1 MAKGIKLQDKISAAI
16 FIPPR
21 VRQSFL
27 EAGIETI
34 EDLVYYLPIRY
45 EDWRR
50 AVPPA
55 AVRPGETACVEA
67 TIVHIE
73 KRRTPRRQATLVR
86 FELEGGGARMAVVF
100 FHQPYLLKQFA
111 VGDRVIVYGEV
122 EFDREVWRMAAMTHP
137 TMLKKD
143 TAQRRGLPG
152 RIVPIYRRIGSITSY
167 RIEKTI
173 REALERLEPGSDPIP
188 ESIRAKHGFPD
199 RLTALRIVHQVD
211 DGGLNNPAAIEHH
224 PAYRRLVYE
233 DLFMLQVGLAFRRA
247 LLETHVPGIAF
258 RIPDD
263 LQERMRTIFPFELT
277 AAQKRA
283 LGEILADMERPHPM
297 HRLLQGDVG
306 SGKTAVA
313 ILAMVVAVANGYQ
326 AAFMAPTE
334 LLAEQHYAT
343 LRHHLE
349 PHGYRLALLTG
360 SVRGRARRPILE
372 RLAVGDLDIVVGTH
386 ALFQKGVEY
395 HRLGFVVIDEQHRF
409 GVHHRARLRAK
420 GARPDTLVMT
430 ATPIPRSL
438 ALTLYGDLDVSILD
452 EMPPGRKPVVTRM
465 VTIAQRA
472 SVYRWLTGQL
482 ERGHQAYIVCPLI
495 EESEKLQVQAA
506 VKLYDDLR
514 NGWLKGYRIGLV
526 HGQLSRDKRERVM
539 AAFNAGEMDALVAT
553 TVIEVGVDNPRAT
566 VMVIEHAERFG
577 LAQLHQLRGRVGRGA
592 ARSYCILVVPA
603 RLGEEARARIRV
615 ILEHRSGFDIAEKD
629 MQMRGPG
636 ELAGVRQSGLARLRV
651 ADIIRDARWI
661 PVIRRDA
668 EAYVQRFLAGGKD
681 QVKEAIRFLRRWAKY
696 YGLVQV
702 G

>member
-1 MAKGIKLQDKISAAI
+1 MAAI
-16 FIPPR
+16 
-21 VRQSFL
+21 
-27 EAGIETI
+27 
-34 EDLVYYLPIRY
+34 
-45 EDWRR
+45 
-50 AVPPA
+50 
-55 AVRPGETACVEA
+55 
-67 TIVHIE
+67 
-73 KRRTPRRQATLVR
+73 
-86 FELEGGGARMAVVF
+86 F

-111 VGDRVIVYGEV
+111 VGDRVILYGDV
-122 EFDREVWRMAAMTHP
+122 EFDREIWTMPAMTHP
-137 TMLKKD
+137 TLLKKD

-152 RIVPIYRRIGSITSY
+152 RFVPIYRRVGSLTSY

-173 REALERLEPGSDPIP
+173 RAVLERLDPGPDPIP
-188 ESIRAKHGFPD
+188 ETVRIKHGFPD
-199 RLTALRIVHQVD
+199 RLKALRIVHQVD
-211 DGGLNNPAAIEHH
+211 DGGLERPDGIERH

-233 DLFMLQVGLAFRRA
+233 DLFMLQVGLAFRRE

-258 RIPDD
+258 RIPND
-263 LQERMRTIFPFELT
+263 LKERIRGIFPFSLT
-277 AAQKRA
+277 GAQKRA
-283 LGEILADMERPHPM
+283 LQEILDDMRRPHPM

-313 ILAMVVAVANGYQ
+313 IVAMVVAVANGCQ

-349 PHGYRLALLTG
+349 AHGYRMALLTG
-360 SVRGRARRPILE
+360 SIRGRARRQVLE
-372 RLAVGDLDIVVGTH
+372 QLAAGDLDIVVGTH

-409 GVHHRARLRAK
+409 GVHHRARMRSK

-452 EMPPGRKPVVTRM
+452 EMPPGRKPVITRM

-472 SVYRWLTGQL
+472 SVYRWVAGEL
-482 ERGHQAYIVCPLI
+482 ERGNQAYIVCPLI

-506 VKLYDDLR
+506 VKLYEDLR
-514 NGWLKGYRIGLV
+514 RGWLKSFRLGLV
-526 HGQLSRDKRERVM
+526 HGQLSRDKREKVM
-539 AAFNAGEMDALVAT
+539 AAFNAGDIDALVAT
-553 TVIEVGVDNPRAT
+553 TVIEVGVDNPRAA

-615 ILEHRSGFDIAEKD
+615 ILEHRSGFEIAEKD

-651 ADIIRDARWI
+651 ADIIRDAGWI
-661 PVIRRDA
+661 PVVRRDA
-668 EAYVQRFLAGGKD
+668 EAYVRRFLSGGEE